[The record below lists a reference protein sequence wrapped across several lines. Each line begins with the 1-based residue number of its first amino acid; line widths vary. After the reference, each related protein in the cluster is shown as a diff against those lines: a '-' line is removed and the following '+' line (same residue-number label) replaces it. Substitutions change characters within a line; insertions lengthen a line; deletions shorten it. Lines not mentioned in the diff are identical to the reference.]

1 MKYFKNADGQV
12 YAFETDGS
20 QDEFILPELVVM
32 SEEQVN
38 KHLNPSNY
46 LSDEEKRAL
55 MPSLTRRKFKL
66 ALQENKLLDL
76 VETTINSIENDTV
89 KKRMQIEYAE
99 SIVFERTSPVVIQMC
114 ELLGL
119 TPAQVDFMWVQAQ
132 SL

>member
-99 SIVFERTSPVVIQMC
+99 SIVFERISPAVIQMC